1 VNPPNPLGVS
11 LPNVLLPSLGAL
23 WRGTMIVLGVA
34 AGLPARAGDVR
45 SHAHPAG
52 TYGDAVARAERMVI
66 ERDSDAVA
74 GGETIFLTHGYRAP
88 RAVVLFHGLTDSP
101 RQFAALADSLFADG
115 DNVLVPRLPRHA
127 ERHKDVRALAR
138 LTPGELCR
146 LADASIDIAAGLGDS
161 VIVMG
166 LSIGGTLA
174 AWTAEHRH
182 EVRRAIVIS
191 PAFEAARVPSLLER
205 PLVNLGA
212 HLPNLS
218 RRSSPDPDH
227 LDRDP
232 GFATHGLA
240 AVLRLGMAVR
250 GDADRHAPEG
260 EVLFVINDHDHTV
273 KAGPVLDLARA
284 WRRQAVPVSVYEL
297 PDSLGLPHN
306 VMDPL
311 GGTPTTVVPPVLLSL
326 ARSADAPRWV
336 ARR

>member
-1 VNPPNPLGVS
+1 VNPPSSRGVS
-11 LPNVLLPSLGAL
+11 SFNVLLPTIGAF
-23 WRGTMIVLGVA
+23 WRGAVIVIGVA

-52 TYGDAVARAERMVI
+52 TYGDAVARAERMII
-66 ERDSDAVA
+66 ERDSDVVA
-74 GGETIFLTHGYRAP
+74 GGATIFLTHGYRVP

-115 DNVLVPRLPRHA
+115 DNVLVPRLPRHS
-127 ERHKDVRALAR
+127 EQHKDVRELGR

-174 AWTAEHRH
+174 AWTAEHRR

-191 PAFEAARVPSLLER
+191 PAFEAARVPSLLAR

-212 HLPNLS
+212 HLPNLW
-218 RRSSPDPDH
+218 RRSPPDPEH

-250 GDADRHAPEG
+250 GDADRHAPRAEI
-260 EVLFVINDHDHTV
+260 LFVINDHDHTV
-273 KAGPVLDLARA
+273 KSTPVLDLARV
-284 WRRQAVPVSVYEL
+284 WRREAVPVSVYEL

-311 GGTPTTVVPPVLLSL
+311 SGTPTTVVPPVLLSL
-326 ARSADAPRWV
+326 APSAEAPRWV
-336 ARR
+336 PRR